1 MADNHE
7 GTREMADHS
16 HPQAAHVPGTMDIRQ
31 QERTF
36 AGFLR
41 LVSWAAVV
49 ILVVLVFLALANA

>member
-16 HPQAAHVPGTMDIRQ
+16 HPHAAHVPGTMDIRQ

-41 LVSWAAVV
+41 LAD
-49 ILVVLVFLALANA
+49 ALSQ